1 MGRGGLPTG
10 KSAISALLSTSNYGG
25 RRYGAAAGQ
34 GIDPRDMWK
43 DPSTLR
49 QNEEQKFA
57 EEMRAFGTKKRM
69 EDDTEVFETEVD
81 EQAEQERLIEE
92 I

>member
-1 MGRGGLPTG
+1 
-10 KSAISALLSTSNYGG
+10 
-25 RRYGAAAGQ
+25 
-34 GIDPRDMWK
+34 MWK